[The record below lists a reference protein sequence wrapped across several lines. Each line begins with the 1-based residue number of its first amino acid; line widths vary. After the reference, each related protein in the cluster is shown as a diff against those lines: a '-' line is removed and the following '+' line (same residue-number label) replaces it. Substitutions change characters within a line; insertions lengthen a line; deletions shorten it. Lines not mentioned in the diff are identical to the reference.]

1 MREISIEEVKNDL
14 EGYLEIAE
22 KEYVIITQKGVPV
35 GILIGLE
42 ESDDWWEE
50 LLLSSPLFRARI
62 DRARKNLREGKGLT
76 LEQIREKYTD

>member
-1 MREISIEEVKNDL
+1 MREISIDEVKNDL

-62 DRARKNLREGKGLT
+62 DRARKNLKEGKGLT
-76 LEQIREKYTD
+76 LEQIRAKYTD

>member
-1 MREISIEEVKNDL
+1 MREISIDEVKNDL

-76 LEQIREKYTD
+76 LEQIRAKYTD

>member
-1 MREISIEEVKNDL
+1 MREISIDEVKNDL

-50 LLLSSPLFRARI
+50 LLLSGPLFRARI

-76 LEQIREKYTD
+76 LEQIRAKYTD